1 MKRVS
6 FICFLALLGVVFP
19 FVKSTAQ
26 AAIPDGTIPSGL
38 GVQLKGHNDDPGN
51 LAHIAEA
58 GFTWVRRGFIWESI
72 EKEKGSYDFSRAD
85 AFLNDCEANGLTVLA
100 CMAFNNKLYGHVK
113 DEPARSAYAAWAAAM
128 ADHFRGR
135 NIVFEIWNEPNT
147 MTFWG
152 KHGPKGN
159 SSEYAGEYTLL
170 VKETTAAMKK
180 ADKDCIILAG
190 SVSNLWSES
199 YNWITY
205 CFRDGMM
212 DLDWDIWSVH
222 PYGLK
227 APEDYINAY
236 SHVRHLMSEAS
247 DGRVEKRVWFNSE
260 RGFPLGKNEGY
271 AGGDPALAEEYQ
283 AWHLIRQYLID
294 RLEGVP
300 VTIWY
305 EWSGNEGFS
314 LWDGN
319 KESKALQAFR
329 ILAREFNGYK
339 ITRRIENGNP
349 RDFILLL
356 EDSRGR
362 RKIACWTAPPEMNT
376 VDKTVPHPVT
386 IRADG
391 LRGKVKVLDLYGDL
405 SVCKT
410 RRGAMILTVTGSPQ
424 YIILK

>member
-1 MKRVS
+1 MKRVVI
-6 FICFLALLGVVFP
+6 ICFIVLLGVAFP
-19 FVKSTAQ
+19 SVKSSAQ
-26 AAIPDGTIPSGL
+26 AVIPDGTIPYGL

-72 EKEKGSYDFSRAD
+72 EKEKGSYDFSRTD
-85 AFLNDCEANGLTVLA
+85 AFLNDCEANGLSVLA
-100 CMAFNNKLYGHVK
+100 CMAFSNKLYGHVK

-128 ADHFRGR
+128 VDRYKGR

-159 SSEYAGEYTLL
+159 SPEYAGEYTLL

-212 DLDWDIWSVH
+212 DLDWNIWSVH

-247 DGRVEKRVWFNSE
+247 NGRIEKRVWFNSE

-319 KESKALQAFR
+319 KGSKALQAFR
-329 ILAREFNGYK
+329 IFVREFSGYK
-339 ITRRIENGNP
+339 ITRRIDNGNP

-356 EDSRGR
+356 EDSWGR

-376 VDKTVPHPVT
+376 VDKTAPHSVT
-386 IRADG
+386 IRSDG
-391 LRGKVKVLDLYGDL
+391 LRGRVKVLDLYGNL

-410 RRGAMILTVTGSPQ
+410 RQGALNLTVTGSPQ
-424 YIILK
+424 YIIL

>member
-159 SSEYAGEYTLL
+159 SPEYAGEYTLL

-180 ADKDCIILAG
+180 VDKDCIILAG

-271 AGGDPALAEEYQ
+271 AGGDPALAEDYQ

>member
-159 SSEYAGEYTLL
+159 SPEYAGEYTLL

-283 AWHLIRQYLID
+283 AWHIIRQYLID

>member
-159 SSEYAGEYTLL
+159 SPEYAGEYTLL

-180 ADKDCIILAG
+180 VDKDCIILAG

-391 LRGKVKVLDLYGDL
+391 LRGKVNVLDLYGDL

>member
-159 SSEYAGEYTLL
+159 SPEYAGEYTLL

-180 ADKDCIILAG
+180 VDKDCIILAG

-283 AWHLIRQYLID
+283 AWHLIRQCLID

-391 LRGKVKVLDLYGDL
+391 LRGKVNVLDLYGDL

>member
-159 SSEYAGEYTLL
+159 SPEYAGEYTLL

>member
-1 MKRVS
+1 MKRVFLICS
-6 FICFLALLGVVFP
+6 FVLLGVVFP
-19 FVKSTAQ
+19 SVKSSAQ
-26 AAIPDGTIPSGL
+26 AHIPDGTIPFGL
-38 GVQLKGHNDDPGN
+38 GVQLKGHNDEPGN

-72 EKEKGSYDFSRAD
+72 EKEQGSYDFSRYD
-85 AFLNDCEANGLTVLA
+85 AFLNDCEANGLSVLA
-100 CMAFNNKLYGHVK
+100 CMAFSNKLYGHVK

-128 ADHFRGR
+128 ADHYRGR

-159 SSEYAGEYTLL
+159 SPEYAAEYTLL

-212 DLDWDIWSVH
+212 DLDWNIWSVH

-247 DGRVEKRVWFNSE
+247 DGRIEKRVWFNSE

-283 AWHLIRQYLID
+283 AWHIIRQYLID

-329 ILAREFNGYK
+329 ILVREFNGYK
-339 ITRRIENGNP
+339 ITRRIDNGNP

-376 VDKTVPHPVT
+376 VDKTVPHSVT
-386 IRADG
+386 IRSDG
-391 LRGKVKVLDLYGDL
+391 LRGRVKVLDLYGGL

-410 RRGAMILTVTGSPQ
+410 RRGTLNLTVTGSPQ

>member
-159 SSEYAGEYTLL
+159 SPEYAGEYTLL

-180 ADKDCIILAG
+180 VDKDCIILAG